1 MAKLPTG
8 MRRRSDGV
16 YEKRFMMNG
25 VRYSVYGGSRKEI
38 EQKEQALR
46 KQIESGFYNANKN
59 LTMDEYFDEWAQGKG
74 KEVKSSSLR
83 VYTNQ
88 YIKHIS
94 PAIGKRKVKDIE
106 KREIKK
112 LLDSVPDTLSVE
124 TYNSILRTLK
134 LIFHDA
140 VRDEVIARSPA
151 DGIKQ
156 RKRTKKAT
164 ETYHRA
170 LTEQE
175 QADFMQEIKDDYY
188 YEFLALL
195 LCTGMR
201 WGEAACLEWSD
212 IDQINNVIHITKT
225 VTTGVDGKTIVGDSP
240 KSESGRR
247 DIPLTETIKTIL
259 KSQKKK
265 MQMLNSSDVIIFTNR
280 VFSTTRGNM
289 PSCYAVNTS
298 IKKALARLDEK
309 GNHIEFFT
317 CHCLRDTFATRFIE
331 QGGNPQTLKTILGHS
346 NLSMTMD
353 LYSHVLPN
361 TKQKEMDNLKIVL

>member
-1 MAKLPTG
+1 MAKLPSG
-8 MRRRSDGV
+8 MRRRADGI
-16 YEKRFMMNG
+16 YEKRFQING
-25 VRYSVYGGSRKEI
+25 ERYSVYASTRKET
-38 EQKEQALR
+38 ERKEQELR
-46 KQIESGFYNANKN
+46 KQIESGLYNANSN
-59 LTMDEYFDEWAQGKG
+59 LTMDEYFTEWTHEKE
-74 KEVKSSSLR
+74 KEVKSSSMR
-83 VYTNQ
+83 IYINQ
-88 YIKHIS
+88 YVKHIS
-94 PAIGKRKVKDIE
+94 PAIGKRKIKDIE
-106 KREIKK
+106 KREVKK
-112 LLDSVPDTLSVE
+112 LLDNIPKTLSVE

-134 LIFHDA
+134 LILHDA
-140 VRDEVIARSPA
+140 VRDEVIMRSPA
-151 DGIKQ
+151 EGIKQ
-156 RKRTKKAT
+156 RKRIKKAT

-175 QADFMQEIKDDYY
+175 QADFMQEIKDDFY

-201 WGEAACLEWSD
+201 WGEAACLEWGD
-212 IDQINNVIHITKT
+212 IDRVNNVIHITKT
-225 VTTGVDGKTIVGDSP
+225 ATTGTDGKTIVGDSP

-247 DIPLTETIKTIL
+247 DIPLTETTKAIL
-259 KSQKKK
+259 KSQKQK
-265 MQMLNSSDVIIFTNR
+265 MQLLNGSDVIIFTNR

-289 PSCYAVNTS
+289 PSCYAVNMS

-309 GNHIEFFT
+309 GNHIDFFT

-346 NLSMTMD
+346 SLAMTMD